1 MRDVG
6 PHGYLRM
13 RRNSL
18 AVAIEAM
25 SWMAY
30 ARLGERTALF
40 RAADQLNASS
50 DELREAHRLIMETT
64 RFQNRLDN
72 YISQV
77 SDTKTEVVP
86 HGVSGFLRILAFL
99 KYVDRTDEKQLQQV
113 TSSARQIL
121 GWKTLHSFEE
131 TIGRIISKT
140 SQIHAVNEYE
150 RTALETCHPEWYVK
164 RILLLFGRDVGL
176 QILNRDLKPVPL
188 YIRSN
193 PLRKVSPLLQ
203 DTIGVSVD
211 GIEGVWKL
219 SDPHKLGPKQLDLV
233 STGSI
238 VIQDLSSII
247 SGLVASPQPGD
258 RVLDTCAAPG
268 NKTGHLAAL
277 MKNEGEILSVDVSA
291 NRMAFWKKEIRRVRC
306 SIAHGIVADVMKLK
320 LNFEADVVLVDPPC
334 SNTGVF
340 AKNPAMKWRL
350 SPLRLQ
356 ALIAKQRAILD
367 ASSKHVRTGG
377 TLTYS
382 TCSILPEEN
391 EDVADY
397 FLRRNP
403 DFALEPQTPFVGS
416 PGLRGLTG
424 SQRFF
429 SHLHDCNGY
438 FIAKLR
444 RN

>member
-1 MRDVG
+1 MRK
-6 PHGYLRM
+6 
-13 RRNSL
+13 NSL
-18 AVAIEAM
+18 AIAIEAM
-25 SWMAY
+25 SWIAY

-72 YISQV
+72 YVSQV
-77 SDTKTEVVP
+77 SDAKPDRVA

-99 KYVDRTDEKQLQQV
+99 KFVDRMDERQLLLV

-121 GWKTLHSFEE
+121 GWKTLHPFEE
-131 TIGRIISKT
+131 AIGGIISQT
-140 SQIHAVNEYE
+140 LRIHPANDYE
-150 RTALETCHPEWYVK
+150 RTALETCHSEWYVR
-164 RILLLFGRDVGL
+164 RILLLFGRDMGL

-193 PLRKVSPLLQ
+193 PLRNVSLTEQ
-203 DTIGVSVD
+203 DAIGITVD
-211 GIEGVWKL
+211 EMEGVWKV
-219 SDPHKLGPKQLDLV
+219 SDPHKLGRKQLDLV
-233 STGSI
+233 RTGKM
-238 VIQDLSSII
+238 VIQDLSSIV
-247 SGLVASPQPGD
+247 SCLVASPQPGD
-258 RVLDTCAAPG
+258 RVLDACAAPG

-277 MKNEGEILSVDVSA
+277 MKNEGEIFSVDSSA
-291 NRMAFWKKEIRRVRC
+291 NRMTFWKKETRRVGC
-306 SIAHGIVADVMKLK
+306 LIAHGIIADATKLE
-320 LNFEADVVLVDPPC
+320 LNMEADIALVDPPC

-350 SPLRLQ
+350 TPSGLQ
-356 ALIAKQRAILD
+356 ALIAKQKEILD

-377 TLTYS
+377 SLTYS

-391 EDVADY
+391 EEVIAS

-403 DFALEPQTPFVGS
+403 DFAIEHQIPFVGS
-416 PGLRGLTG
+416 VGLRGLTG
-424 SQRFF
+424 SQRFY
-429 SHLHDCNGY
+429 SHLHECNGY

-444 RN
+444 KD

>member
-1 MRDVG
+1 
-6 PHGYLRM
+6 
-13 RRNSL
+13 
-18 AVAIEAM
+18 M

-64 RFQNRLDN
+64 RLQNRLDN

-77 SDTKTEVVP
+77 SDAKPDRVP

-99 KYVDRTDEKQLQQV
+99 RHVDRTDERQLQLAI
-113 TSSARQIL
+113 SSARHIL
-121 GWKTLHSFEE
+121 GWKTLHPFEE
-131 TIGRIISKT
+131 TMGRIISQT
-140 SQIHAVNEYE
+140 LQIHPANDYE
-150 RTALETCHPEWYVK
+150 RTALETCHPEWYVR
-164 RILLLFGRDVGL
+164 RILLLFGRNTGL

-193 PLRKVSPLLQ
+193 PLREVSPAMQ
-203 DTIGVSVD
+203 DAIGVNVD

-219 SDPHKLGPKQLDLV
+219 SDPHKLGRKQLDLV
-233 STGSI
+233 RTGKI
-238 VIQDLSSII
+238 VIQDLSSIV
-247 SGLVASPQPGD
+247 SALVASPQPGD
-258 RVLDTCAAPG
+258 SVLDTCAAPG

-277 MKNEGEILSVDVSA
+277 MKNEGEIFSVDASA
-291 NRMAFWKKEIRRVRC
+291 DRMNHWKRETRRVGC
-306 SIAHGIVADVMKLK
+306 LIAHGIVADATKLE
-320 LNFEADVVLVDPPC
+320 LNMQAEIVLVDPPC

-350 SPLRLQ
+350 SPSHLQ
-356 ALIAKQRAILD
+356 TLIAKQKAILD
-367 ASSKHVRTGG
+367 ASSKHVHAGG

-391 EDVADY
+391 EEVIAS

-403 DFALEPQTPFVGS
+403 DFAIQGQTPFLGAV
-416 PGLRGLTG
+416 GLRGLTG
-424 SQRFF
+424 SQRFY
-429 SHLHDCNGY
+429 SHLHECNGY

-444 RN
+444 RA

>member
-1 MRDVG
+1 
-6 PHGYLRM
+6 M
-13 RRNSL
+13 RRTPL

-40 RAADQLNASS
+40 RAADQLGASA

-72 YISQV
+72 YV
-77 SDTKTEVVP
+77 SKVADVNLDRVP
-86 HGVSGFLRILAFL
+86 HGVSAFLRILAFL
-99 KYVDRTDEKQLQQV
+99 KYLDRVDQRELQLV

-121 GWKTLHSFEE
+121 GWKTLHPFEE
-131 TIGRIISKT
+131 TIGRIISQAP
-140 SQIHAVNEYE
+140 QINPANDYE
-150 RTALETCHPEWYVK
+150 RTALETCHSEWYVR

-193 PLRKVSPLLQ
+193 PLRNETSPAAQ
-203 DTIGVSVD
+203 NTIGINVD
-211 GIEGVWKL
+211 GVEGVWKFT
-219 SDPHKLGPKQLDLV
+219 DPHKLGRKQLDLV
-233 STGSI
+233 REGKM
-238 VIQDLSSII
+238 VIQDLSSIV
-247 SGLVASPQPGD
+247 SCLVASPQPGD
-258 RVLDTCAAPG
+258 TVLDTCSAPG

-277 MKNEGEILSVDVSA
+277 MKNEGEIFSVDVSA
-291 NRMAFWKKEIRRVRC
+291 KRMAFWKRETKRVGC
-306 SIAHGIVADVMKLK
+306 LIAQGIVADATKLE
-320 LNFEADVVLVDPPC
+320 LNVEAEIVLVDPPC

-350 SPLRLQ
+350 SPARLQ
-356 ALIAKQRAILD
+356 ALIVKQKAVLD
-367 ASSKHVRTGG
+367 VSSRHVRAGG

-391 EDVADY
+391 EEVIAS

-403 DFALEPQTPFVGS
+403 DFVMDRQTPFVGS
-416 PGLRGLTG
+416 VGLRGFTTA
-424 SQRFF
+424 QRFY

-444 RN
+444 RD